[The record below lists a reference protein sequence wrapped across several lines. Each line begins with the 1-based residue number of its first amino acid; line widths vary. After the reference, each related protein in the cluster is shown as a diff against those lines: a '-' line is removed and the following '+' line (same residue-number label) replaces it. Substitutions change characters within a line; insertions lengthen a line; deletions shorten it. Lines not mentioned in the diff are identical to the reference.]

1 MTTEEM
7 TQILMEKD
15 ALKNCKGIKDLAEAI
30 DVCNR
35 SVKQRE
41 EIIQEQQKRI
51 GQIEQYIGYLRAHSP
66 DVRVPKCEA

>member
-1 MTTEEM
+1 MTTERM

-15 ALKNCKGIKDLAEAI
+15 ALKNCTHFKDLAGAI

-41 EIIQEQQKRI
+41 EIIQEQQKMI
-51 GQIEQYIGYLRAHSP
+51 GQIQQYIGYMRAHSL